1 MRIGILAYHAACN
14 FGASLQL
21 LSTYM
26 FLKKKGHRPVVINWL
41 PEDLERSIANG
52 TPIEQQQCQQAYRKR
67 VWTETPLCR
76 TPQDVADVIRA
87 QGIEAV
93 IIGSDAVAQHHP
105 LIGRIAFPCRT
116 IITVD
121 KVTSD
126 RKFPNAFWGVW
137 QDHLDKPVPL
147 AVMSASSQDSL
158 YRFIP
163 CNTRREMAR
172 RIEQYNYLS
181 VRDEWTADMMKCLTK
196 GKRIPPVTPD
206 PVFSLNQNAAEII
219 PTREETLEKY
229 NLPEKYLLLSFLN
242 KRKPSVTQ
250 HWIDSFTSM
259 AQQDG
264 LSCAILPFS
273 HGDSFGNVE
282 GASKISLPLDPL
294 HWYALIK
301 YSQGYVGNNMH
312 PIIVALH
319 NNVPFFSLDTY
330 GMAYLKN
337 IWVNDNS
344 SKIKHLLTLAHLQDY
359 RAVDISRF
367 SKMPDP
373 EDVYHKITHFDKQ
386 QAKAFADEYHS
397 RYDSMMNDILNAI
410 SH

>member
-1 MRIGILAYHAACN
+1 MKIGILAYHAACN

-26 FLKKKGHRPVVINWL
+26 FLKKNGHCPVVINWL
-41 PEDLERSIANG
+41 PEDLELSVANS
-52 TPIEQQQCQQAYRKR
+52 TPMVQQQCQQAYRQR
-67 VWTETPLCR
+67 VWKETPLCR
-76 TPQDVADVIRA
+76 TSQEIAEVIKS
-87 QGIEAV
+87 QNIESV

-116 IITVD
+116 VIAID

-126 RKFPNAFWGVW
+126 RVFPNAFWGVW
-137 QDHLDKPVPL
+137 QDFLDKPVPL

-163 CNTRREMAR
+163 CSTRRQMANR
-172 RIEQYNYLS
+172 VEKYDYLS
-181 VRDEWTADMMKCLTK
+181 VRDEWTADMMNFLSK

-206 PVFSLNQNAAEII
+206 PVFSLNQNASEVI
-219 PTREETLEKY
+219 PTREEILGKY
-229 NLPEKYLLLSFLN
+229 NLPENYILLSFLN

-250 HWIDSFTSM
+250 HWIDCFTSM
-259 AQQDG
+259 AHHDG

-273 HGDSFGNVE
+273 HGDSFGMVK
-282 GASKISLPLDPL
+282 GTSKISLPLDPL

-319 NNVPFFSLDTY
+319 NNVPFFSFDTY

-344 SKIKHLLTLAHLQDY
+344 SKIKHLLTLAKLQDY

-367 SKMPDP
+367 SKMPNP
-373 EDVYHKITHFDKQ
+373 EDVYHKITHFNKQ
-386 QAKAFADEYHS
+386 QAKVFADEYLSQYNH
-397 RYDSMMNDILNAI
+397 MMNDILNAI
-410 SH
+410 SR